1 MFDSAK
7 LLRTFHIYVKLIK
20 RANDKQLIS
29 FLFTTFAATAKN
41 HSKAYYLPAKMEI
54 TSFIDIDNIFQIWHS
69 NNVLRFAVFVAAGI
83 LLLHLANALCRRI
96 FIPITNK
103 ITRSTRSSWDDILFN
118 ENVMT
123 SCCQILP
130 PVLLHMLLPRM
141 FDTEGDIFFWTVKV
155 LDIYITAC
163 AIKLAFAILNA
174 LYALANQNS
183 SLRNKTLKGVFEM
196 FKIIAIC
203 IGAII
208 MISIVIDKN
217 PAKVLTG
224 LGAMAAVLM
233 LVFKDPIMGLV
244 AGVQLSVN
252 DMLRPGDWITLPKH
266 DADGMVVEVTLTTVK
281 VQNWDNTITTIPPYI
296 LVSESFQNWRGMF
309 DSGGRRIKRS
319 IYIDMNSIGF
329 CTKEQI
335 EKFTQKG
342 WMEGLDSSEEVVN
355 LTVLRNFIYI
365 YLRNNPRVNKYM
377 TLMVRQLQ
385 PTSQGLPLELYFF
398 SADTDWVAYE
408 HLQADVFE
416 HIIAMLPEFGIKAF
430 QAPAGSDFTNRQ
442 I

>member
-1 MFDSAK
+1 
-7 LLRTFHIYVKLIK
+7 
-20 RANDKQLIS
+20 
-29 FLFTTFAATAKN
+29 
-41 HSKAYYLPAKMEI
+41 MEI

-123 SCCQILP
+123 SCGQILP

-174 LYALANQNS
+174 LYDLANQNS

-355 LTVLRNFIYI
+355 LTVLRNFIDI

-398 SADTDWVAYE
+398 SADTAWVAYE

-430 QAPAGSDFTNRQ
+430 QAPAGSDFANRQ

>member
-1 MFDSAK
+1 MN
-7 LLRTFHIYVKLIK
+7 I
-20 RANDKQLIS
+20 
-29 FLFTTFAATAKN
+29 
-41 HSKAYYLPAKMEI
+41 P
-54 TSFIDIDNIFQIWHS
+54 SFIDIDNILQIWHS

-83 LLLHLANALCRRI
+83 LMLHLANLLCRRI
-96 FIPITNK
+96 FIPVTKK
-103 ITRSTRSSWDDILFN
+103 ITRSTQSTWDDILFN

-123 SCCQILP
+123 ACCQILP
-130 PVLLHMLLPRM
+130 PILLHMLLPRM
-141 FDTEGDIFFWTVKV
+141 FDTAGDIFFWTVKV

-163 AIKLAFAILNA
+163 AIRLSFAVLNA
-174 LYALANQNS
+174 LYSLSNQHRN
-183 SLRNKTLKGVFEM
+183 LRNRTLKGVFQM

-217 PAKVLTG
+217 PTNVLTG

-281 VQNWDNTITTIPPYI
+281 VQNWDKTITTIPPYL

-329 CTKEQI
+329 CTKGQI
-335 EKFTQKG
+335 KKFTQKG
-342 WMEGLDSSEEVVN
+342 WMEGLDCGEEVVN
-355 LTVLRNFIYI
+355 LTVLRNFINI
-365 YLRNNPRVNKYM
+365 YLRNNPRVNKDM
-377 TLMVRQLQ
+377 ILMVRQLQ
-385 PTSQGLPLELYFF
+385 PTAQGLPLELYFF
-398 SADTDWVAYE
+398 SADTAWVAYE
-408 HLQADVFE
+408 QLQADVFE
-416 HIIAMLPEFGIKAF
+416 YIIAMLPEFGIKTF
-430 QAPAGSDFTNRQ
+430 QAPAGSDFAGRQ